1 MAGWYELNKLDNE
14 RFHFTLNA
22 KNGEVILSSEIYNTR
37 AAAHDGI
44 RSVQSNARNAERYS
58 REIAS
63 NGKFYFA
70 LRAGNN
76 KIIGISQIYAT
87 EAAREAGIVS
97 ATENGVTVDIRD
109 LA

>member
-1 MAGWYELNKLDNE
+1 MAGWYELNKLDDD
-14 RFHFTLNA
+14 RYHFTLNA

-37 AAAHDGI
+37 TAAHNGI
-44 RSVQSNARNAERYS
+44 RSVQSNVGNAERYS

-70 LRAGNN
+70 LRAGNS
-76 KIIGISQIYAT
+76 KIIGISQIYTT
-87 EAAREAGIVS
+87 EAAREAGIAS
-97 ATENGVTVDIRD
+97 ATENGVTADIRD

>member
-22 KNGEVILSSEIYNTR
+22 ENGEVILSSEMYNTR

-44 RSVQSNARNAERYS
+44 RSVQCNARNAERYS

>member
-44 RSVQSNARNAERYS
+44 RSVQGNARNAERYS

>member
-1 MAGWYELNKLDNE
+1 MTGWYELNKLENE

-22 KNGEVILSSEIYNTR
+22 GNGEVILSSEIYTTR
-37 AAAHDGI
+37 SAAHDGI
-44 RSVQSNARNAERYS
+44 RSMQGNAGNAERYS

-76 KIIGISQIYAT
+76 KIIGISQIYST
-87 EAAREAGIVS
+87 ESARESGVVS
-97 ATENGVTVDIRD
+97 AIENGVTVDIRD